1 MRPRLYMV
9 IKLSLTFPLRKERN
23 QEPPVPLTSKC
34 GLGAGRR
41 LFFSQNPSH
50 ASLLL
55 GLRMILRRQL
65 SDGRDTCYTNG
76 SRTLDTEGSTELKP
90 GAEGV
95 WEGWSCKW
103 TSLGRARL
111 RRDKRGAGTSL
122 ERAGMTLSSRMAIR
136 SARCF
141 QQDSA
146 VTDTCGSV

>member
-1 MRPRLYMV
+1 M
-9 IKLSLTFPLRKERN
+9 PLA
-23 QEPPVPLTSKC
+23 SKC

-41 LFFSQNPSH
+41 AFLSQHPLY

-65 SDGRDTCYTNG
+65 SNGRDTCYTNG
-76 SRTLDTEGSTELKP
+76 SRTLDTEGNTEPKP
-90 GAEGV
+90 GAEVV

-122 ERAGMTLSSRMAIR
+122 ERAGRTLSSSMA
-136 SARCF
+136 
-141 QQDSA
+141 
-146 VTDTCGSV
+146 VGSVGVFNRKVLLQVHVEVYETDQDCG

>member
-1 MRPRLYMV
+1 MV
-9 IKLSLTFPLRKERN
+9 IKLFLTFPLRKERN
-23 QEPPVPLTSKC
+23 QEPPVPLASEC

-41 LFFSQNPSH
+41 AFLSQHPLH

-55 GLRMILRRQL
+55 GLRMILRKQL
-65 SDGRDTCYTNG
+65 SNGRDTCYTNG
-76 SRTLDTEGSTELKP
+76 SRTLDTEGNTEPKP

-122 ERAGMTLSSRMAIR
+122 ERAGMTLSNRLAVR
-136 SARCF
+136 SPGHF
-141 QQDSA
+141 QQESA
-146 VTDTCGSV
+146 VTGTCGSV